1 MIYKEKQKLFNNFSS
16 KWQKPFSLIPHLLE
30 YISSYPSIISKF
42 KDYIPLSANELNE
55 SQLEWISLVAQF
67 DNPIETSFFKDYW
80 VPIQKNGYDYFIDIS
95 SDKFPIFEVHY
106 FFFEPYR
113 WYKEYVI
120 DDVITFLSIV
130 DNENFNVDEYFQKHK
145 KESWAKV
152 QDFFKERKELGLSD

>member
-1 MIYKEKQKLFNNFSS
+1 MLYSDKIILFERFKEKWNDKL
-16 KWQKPFSLIPHLLE
+16 KQIPNVLKYL
-30 YISSYPSIISKF
+30 SSYPEIVSKIEGF
-42 KDYIPLSANELNE
+42 QPLSNNEVSE
-55 SQLEWISLVAQF
+55 SQLEWISLIAQF
-67 DNPIETSFFKDYW
+67 DNTIETSFFKDYW
-80 VPIQKNGYDYFIDIS
+80 VPIQKNGYDFFIDIS

-130 DNENFNVDEYFQKHK
+130 DNENFNIDDYFQKHK

-152 QDFFKERKELGLSD
+152 QEFFNERKELGLSD